1 MVLSRSIF
9 NGLCALALL
18 LAGCGG
24 GGSSTPTYS
33 LGGTVVGLSA
43 GQQVLL
49 LSGAGTQVTLSSN
62 GNFRFPDRLPKGSK
76 YNLVVQQQPS
86 GQTCVISN
94 GSDTAGVAADVS
106 NVTVVCSDNPAVLG
120 GTVSGLPSG
129 TSVSLSTTIGS
140 AGAASVASIS
150 ANGPYSLAQR
160 PASGAAYAVTITTQ
174 PQGASCTVSN
184 GSGTAGASAITNID
198 VVCSPARMNI
208 GGELLGLAQGQQ
220 VQLSLAGT
228 GIAQG
233 LAALTLSSNG
243 SFSFLSLTPGIVYG
257 GDFTVTIASQPTSQ
271 TCALSRAS
279 GVGVIANVN
288 QVQVN
293 CLTNRHTL
301 GGSAT
306 GLVALA
312 GGRPLV
318 LRNGTDSVTVSANGP
333 FQFPTALTD
342 GGGYSV
348 TIGSQPTGQTCTV
361 SNDSGNAVSA
371 PVGNVLVQCLSF
383 VWRSRLVAGSG
394 VAGTVD
400 DLAGMARFSAPSGL
414 AINPRGDVV
423 VADFSSS
430 RIRSVSMPLGYVS
443 TLAGSPVPGLTDH
456 AVAQLASFRAPT
468 GVAIDSNGNVFVAD
482 SGNHVIRRISASTG
496 AVSTW
501 AGSGVAGY
509 ANGIGTAAQFNG
521 PRALAIDTAGN
532 LYVADTGN
540 HVIRKIS
547 PTGTV
552 TLLAGSPGVRGRADG
567 ASATFNGPAGVA
579 VSPQGIVYVA
589 DTQNHLVRS
598 LSLSGVVA
606 TVAGS
611 GSPGAQD
618 GTGAKAGFSLPMGL
632 AVDAQ
637 AMVYVADAGNH
648 AIRQIQLL
656 GAVGTVLTI
665 AGTGRSAYS
674 EGVGTA
680 VGFDQPTAVA
690 LDAAGQLLI
699 TEGGGNRLRSLFRS
713 PN

>member
-1 MVLSRSIF
+1 M
-9 NGLCALALL
+9 
-18 LAGCGG
+18 
-24 GGSSTPTYS
+24 
-33 LGGTVVGLSA
+33 
-43 GQQVLL
+43 
-49 LSGAGTQVTLSSN
+49 
-62 GNFRFPDRLPKGSK
+62 
-76 YNLVVQQQPS
+76 
-86 GQTCVISN
+86 
-94 GSDTAGVAADVS
+94 
-106 NVTVVCSDNPAVLG
+106 
-120 GTVSGLPSG
+120 
-129 TSVSLSTTIGS
+129 
-140 AGAASVASIS
+140 
-150 ANGPYSLAQR
+150 
-160 PASGAAYAVTITTQ
+160 
-174 PQGASCTVSN
+174 
-184 GSGTAGASAITNID
+184 
-198 VVCSPARMNI
+198 
-208 GGELLGLAQGQQ
+208 
-220 VQLSLAGT
+220 
-228 GIAQG
+228 
-233 LAALTLSSNG
+233 
-243 SFSFLSLTPGIVYG
+243 
-257 GDFTVTIASQPTSQ
+257 
-271 TCALSRAS
+271 
-279 GVGVIANVN
+279 
-288 QVQVN
+288 
-293 CLTNRHTL
+293 
-301 GGSAT
+301 
-306 GLVALA
+306 
-312 GGRPLV
+312 
-318 LRNGTDSVTVSANGP
+318 
-333 FQFPTALTD
+333 
-342 GGGYSV
+342 

-648 AIRQIQLL
+648 AVRQIQLL

>member
-174 PQGASCTVSN
+174 PQGASCAVSN

-243 SFSFLSLTPGIVYG
+243 SFSFLSLTPGIAYG
-257 GDFTVTIASQPTSQ
+257 GDFTVTIAAQPTSQ

-306 GLVALA
+306 GLVAPA

-318 LRNGTDSVTVSANGP
+318 LRNGADSVTISANGP
-333 FQFPTALTD
+333 FQFPTALAD
-342 GGGYSV
+342 GVGYSV

-361 SNDSGNAVSA
+361 SNDSGNTVSA
-371 PVGNVLVQCLSF
+371 PVGNVLAQCLSF

-414 AINPRGDVV
+414 AITPRGDVV

-567 ASATFNGPAGVA
+567 ASATFNGPEGVA

-618 GTGAKAGFSLPMGL
+618 GTGAKAGFSLPTGL
-632 AVDAQ
+632 AVDTQ
-637 AMVYVADAGNH
+637 AMLYVADAGNH

>member
-1 MVLSRSIF
+1 
-9 NGLCALALL
+9 
-18 LAGCGG
+18 
-24 GGSSTPTYS
+24 
-33 LGGTVVGLSA
+33 
-43 GQQVLL
+43 
-49 LSGAGTQVTLSSN
+49 
-62 GNFRFPDRLPKGSK
+62 
-76 YNLVVQQQPS
+76 
-86 GQTCVISN
+86 
-94 GSDTAGVAADVS
+94 
-106 NVTVVCSDNPAVLG
+106 
-120 GTVSGLPSG
+120 
-129 TSVSLSTTIGS
+129 
-140 AGAASVASIS
+140 
-150 ANGPYSLAQR
+150 
-160 PASGAAYAVTITTQ
+160 
-174 PQGASCTVSN
+174 
-184 GSGTAGASAITNID
+184 
-198 VVCSPARMNI
+198 
-208 GGELLGLAQGQQ
+208 
-220 VQLSLAGT
+220 
-228 GIAQG
+228 
-233 LAALTLSSNG
+233 
-243 SFSFLSLTPGIVYG
+243 
-257 GDFTVTIASQPTSQ
+257 
-271 TCALSRAS
+271 
-279 GVGVIANVN
+279 
-288 QVQVN
+288 
-293 CLTNRHTL
+293 
-301 GGSAT
+301 
-306 GLVALA
+306 
-312 GGRPLV
+312 
-318 LRNGTDSVTVSANGP
+318 
-333 FQFPTALTD
+333 
-342 GGGYSV
+342 
-348 TIGSQPTGQTCTV
+348 
-361 SNDSGNAVSA
+361 
-371 PVGNVLVQCLSF
+371 
-383 VWRSRLVAGSG
+383 
-394 VAGTVD
+394 
-400 DLAGMARFSAPSGL
+400 
-414 AINPRGDVV
+414 
-423 VADFSSS
+423 
-430 RIRSVSMPLGYVS
+430 
-443 TLAGSPVPGLTDH
+443 
-456 AVAQLASFRAPT
+456 
-468 GVAIDSNGNVFVAD
+468 VAIDSNGNVFVAD